1 MENKDDLI
9 RQENRS
15 IRQLRIAADLLVH
28 VLMTRP
34 LPVSEAER
42 LVAGVRRF
50 ALKLFPG
57 KEDAFDL
64 IYLPRFRR
72 VFREGGGYDRGRTL
86 QVINGEKPPRGG
98 AE

>member
-1 MENKDDLI
+1 MENEEDLI
-9 RQENRS
+9 REENRR
-15 IRQLRIAADLLVH
+15 IRLLRVACDLLVY

-34 LPVSEAER
+34 VSDAEAER
-42 LVAGVRRF
+42 LVDGVRQF

-72 VFREGGGYDRGRTL
+72 AFWEGGGYQRMQGLHSID
-86 QVINGEKPPRGG
+86 G
-98 AE
+98 ARQPHEHP